1 MTNNIIAIIVAG
13 GTGQRIGGIPKQYR
27 VLENGKTVLEN
38 SVEPFLLHEKIHK
51 VQVVCNQKLE
61 DQFFENIDNSHKML
75 PPILG
80 GATRQ
85 ESVFKG
91 LKAIESLKPDF
102 VLIHDG
108 ARPFVDKDLID
119 RVILGLDT
127 NDAVVPVLEIYDTLY
142 FCHDQKAEA
151 VLERKNIKSVQT
163 PQGFK
168 FDLINK
174 LHHSYAK
181 SEIFTDDAGL
191 CLKEKILV
199 TTVEGSFKNKKITV
213 LNDLE

>member
-1 MTNNIIAIIVAG
+1 MTNDIIAIIVAG

-27 VLENGKTVLEN
+27 ILENGKTVLEN
-38 SVEPFLLHEKIHK
+38 AVEPFLLHEKIKK
-51 VQVVCNQKLE
+51 VQVVCDQKLS
-61 DQFFENIDNSHKML
+61 DSFFKNIVDTSKLL
-75 PPILG
+75 PNILG
-80 GATRQ
+80 GITRQ

-91 LKAIESLKPDF
+91 LQSIASLNPNL

-108 ARPFVDKDLID
+108 ARPFVNKNLID
-119 RVILGLDT
+119 KILLGLER
-127 NDAVVPVLEIYDTLY
+127 NDVVVPVLEIHDTLY
-142 FCHDQKAEA
+142 LCYNQKAQK
-151 VLERKNIKSVQT
+151 VLDRKNIKTVQT

-191 CLKEKILV
+191 CLKEKIPV
-199 TTVEGSFKNKKITV
+199 ATVEGCFKNKKITV
-213 LNDLE
+213 SNDLL